1 MVTTADTYRH
11 FAEEC
16 LRWAEETHN
25 EEHRQACLD
34 MAVVWLRLA
43 ATGLTESFKPA
54 PPRGS
59 IREMALVG
67 PAEPPSWDRSQDH
80 RRQDQQQAVAATPP
94 NQSLTFT
101 SIK

>member
-11 FAEEC
+11 FAEDC

-43 ATGLTESFKPA
+43 ATGPNGELQASSAAA
-54 PPRGS
+54 PNGASYQRSDNPE
-59 IREMALVG
+59 IR
-67 PAEPPSWDRSQDH
+67 
-80 RRQDQQQAVAATPP
+80 
-94 NQSLTFT
+94 
-101 SIK
+101 

>member
-43 ATGLTESFKPA
+43 ATGPNGELQASSAAA
-54 PPRGS
+54 PNGASYQRASSDLHLYSSSGARIDS
-59 IREMALVG
+59 RL
-67 PAEPPSWDRSQDH
+67 AEITGR
-80 RRQDQQQAVAATPP
+80 
-94 NQSLTFT
+94 
-101 SIK
+101 